1 MYRCQFSTD
10 EQRQIRHAR
19 NYHPDPIVR
28 KRMAILWHKHHDLPH
43 YQIAELC
50 DAAPNTVTATIRT
63 YLEKGLTGLQERQ
76 FNCPISQLEPHRALL
91 IAYFSVHPPRTLKAA
106 AAAIERLTHLTFTIT
121 HVRHFLL
128 AIGLSRKKQAAS
140 PDSWMMQSEMSKK
153 TFIHEQLERNLDDA
167 KHGRKQVYFVDAAH
181 FVLQP
186 FLGFLWCFQRFFV
199 YSASGRQRFNVLG
212 ALNAMTHEVVTMTNN
227 SSINARSVCDLLHA
241 LATKHTGE
249 VVTLFLDNARYQ
261 KCRLVQALAA
271 QLKIELIYL
280 PAYSPN
286 LNLIER
292 LWRHVKQ
299 QVLYSRYYDSFSKF
313 QTAIMDGIN
322 GTQPGNRESLR
333 TLFSL
338 KFQIIEKSQILN
350 T

>member
-1 MYRCQFSTD
+1 LDDAKRD
-10 EQRQIRHAR
+10 EQK
-19 NYHPDPIVR
+19 V
-28 KRMAILWHKHHDLPH
+28 
-43 YQIAELC
+43 
-50 DAAPNTVTATIRT
+50 
-63 YLEKGLTGLQERQ
+63 
-76 FNCPISQLEPHRALL
+76 
-91 IAYFSVHPPRTLKAA
+91 
-106 AAAIERLTHLTFTIT
+106 
-121 HVRHFLL
+121 
-128 AIGLSRKKQAAS
+128 
-140 PDSWMMQSEMSKK
+140 
-153 TFIHEQLERNLDDA
+153 FIHEQLERNLDDA

-212 ALNAMTHEVVTMTNN
+212 ALNAMTREVVTITNN
-227 SSINARSVCDLLHA
+227 SYINALSVCDLLHA
-241 LATKHTGE
+241 LAAKHTGE

-261 KCRLVQALAA
+261 KCGLVQALAE

-299 QVLYSRYYDSFSKF
+299 QVLYSRYYDSFPKF
-313 QTAIMDGIN
+313 QTAIMDCIN
-322 GTQPGNRESLR
+322 GTQSDNRESLR